1 VIVLAANAIVLAVLV
16 ATWWAIEH
24 LHLPMDLLHTL
35 AAHLVGALVIVIVL
49 ADLIRFRARRTRT
62 TTPGDTR

>member
-1 VIVLAANAIVLAVLV
+1 MILLAADAIVLAVLV

-49 ADLIRFRARRTRT
+49 ADLIWFRARRTTRT
-62 TTPGDTR
+62 TGDTR

>member
-49 ADLIRFRARRTRT
+49 ADLIRFRARRNT
-62 TTPGDTR
+62 TTNGDR